1 MEQRLQDTQ
10 SQSKDDIGVDVVLS
24 ARIAEGLVETDLN
37 DGVVAHR

>member
-24 ARIAEGLVETDLN
+24 AIAEGLVETDIN